1 MNMAAQN
8 LELLDQF
15 KDTPEEAQPGHKATF
30 RLTPHLVL
38 AAALLHMMASDGEI
52 DDAESSQL
60 QSVIGGDQHVMNVA
74 VQYVQAVPLA
84 QFLTDAYQVLD
95 KASTLCI
102 LTNVCDSLLADG
114 SAGADEVALFERM
127 KTAWGIDTATFAPF
141 ERAIALKNNDTVMG
155 EYKADQLDQT
165 AGSAHLALAASL
177 LYMMAADGTIATEE
191 IGQLQTVIGE
201 FKGLQEAA
209 LKQVRSVRLPEF
221 LKRVT
226 PSLSPDVKLY
236 ILTNVCDSM
245 MADGDVDALESK
257 IFQTMLTGYGHD
269 SASFKPFYQSIKVKN
284 IKTFSASVLKPK
296 LIFSNVASGQD
307 QDEKGVRFN
316 RDQSFQEDAA
326 QAGDKLGTASD
337 KGPVIS
343 NVLPGLE
350 GAYAGNRTMQD
361 NIDKVSQVFGDEDQ
375 VQQVQENALA
385 DQNILKPKSSGI
397 ADNVQTVDGKTRAPG
412 LPGPVLH
419 AVAAHVSDPNLLNTD
434 SAQAKKSL
442 QTKAQDSA
450 NVIGLPGHAMG
461 DNVAGLSG
469 HAMSD
474 NVASLPNQGIAD
486 RNQPL
491 PASTDGANQVK
502 LASTGVADNAIKL
515 AAAGVVDNA
524 IKLAP
529 EGSGDNAIKL
539 DAPAN
544 EDHLE
549 KLPSAQGVVNIQAV
563 PDTAQTTNRQAL
575 PNKPVG
581 ANQQAAPTPTAAA
594 NRQAVAQDQLSSNRA
609 DAPVQTIGTHRAKL
623 PDTSVTR
630 ASPSIAKSPAAPAG
644 PNLTAARAVVQKANR
659 LKQLS
664 EHVSQLRLRLD
675 QLAGLNN
682 EVLAAAQQAAGGA
695 CNHCGNPQCL
705 FTHHIKTKTG

>member
-1 MNMAAQN
+1 MNMAAKN

-15 KDTPEEAQPGHKATF
+15 KDTPEEAQNGQKATF

-84 QFLTDAYQVLD
+84 QFLTEAYQVLD

-209 LKQVRSVRLPEF
+209 LKQVRSVKLPEF

-236 ILTNVCDSM
+236 ILTNVCDLM

-257 IFQTMLTGYGHD
+257 IFQNMLTGYGHD

-296 LIFSNVASGQD
+296 LIFSNVASGKD

-316 RDQSFQEDAA
+316 RDKSFQEDAA
-326 QAGDKLGTASD
+326 QAGDKLGTDSD

-343 NVLPGLE
+343 NVLHGQE
-350 GAYAGNRTMQD
+350 GAHVGNRTMQD
-361 NIDKVSQVFGDEDQ
+361 NIDKVSQVFGDKDQ
-375 VQQVQENALA
+375 VQQVQKNALD

-397 ADNVQTVDGKTRAPG
+397 ADNVQTVDGKTRAPAV
-412 LPGPVLH
+412 PGPVLQ
-419 AVAAHVSDPNLLNTD
+419 AVAAHVSDPNLLNAD
-434 SAQAKKSL
+434 SAQANKSL
-442 QTKAQDSA
+442 LNKAQDSA
-450 NVIGLPGHAMG
+450 NVIGLP
-461 DNVAGLSG
+461 G

-486 RNQPL
+486 RNLPL

-502 LASTGVADNAIKL
+502 LAATGVADNAIKL
-515 AAAGVVDNA
+515 AAASVVDNA

-529 EGSGDNAIKL
+529 EGSGENAIKL
-539 DAPAN
+539 AAPAN

-549 KLPSAQGVVNIQAV
+549 TLPSAQGVVNIQAV
-563 PDTAQTTNRQAL
+563 PDSAQTTHRQAL
-575 PNKPVG
+575 PNKTVDT
-581 ANQQAAPTPTAAA
+581 NQQAAPSAAAAA

-664 EHVSQLRLRLD
+664 ENVSQLRLRLD

>member
-95 KASTLCI
+95 KASTLSI

-245 MADGDVDALESK
+245 MADGDVDAL
-257 IFQTMLTGYGHD
+257 
-269 SASFKPFYQSIKVKN
+269 
-284 IKTFSASVLKPK
+284 
-296 LIFSNVASGQD
+296 
-307 QDEKGVRFN
+307 
-316 RDQSFQEDAA
+316 
-326 QAGDKLGTASD
+326 
-337 KGPVIS
+337 
-343 NVLPGLE
+343 
-350 GAYAGNRTMQD
+350 
-361 NIDKVSQVFGDEDQ
+361 
-375 VQQVQENALA
+375 
-385 DQNILKPKSSGI
+385 
-397 ADNVQTVDGKTRAPG
+397 
-412 LPGPVLH
+412 
-419 AVAAHVSDPNLLNTD
+419 
-434 SAQAKKSL
+434 
-442 QTKAQDSA
+442 
-450 NVIGLPGHAMG
+450 
-461 DNVAGLSG
+461 
-469 HAMSD
+469 
-474 NVASLPNQGIAD
+474 
-486 RNQPL
+486 
-491 PASTDGANQVK
+491 
-502 LASTGVADNAIKL
+502 
-515 AAAGVVDNA
+515 
-524 IKLAP
+524 
-529 EGSGDNAIKL
+529 
-539 DAPAN
+539 
-544 EDHLE
+544 
-549 KLPSAQGVVNIQAV
+549 
-563 PDTAQTTNRQAL
+563 
-575 PNKPVG
+575 
-581 ANQQAAPTPTAAA
+581 
-594 NRQAVAQDQLSSNRA
+594 
-609 DAPVQTIGTHRAKL
+609 
-623 PDTSVTR
+623 
-630 ASPSIAKSPAAPAG
+630 
-644 PNLTAARAVVQKANR
+644 
-659 LKQLS
+659 
-664 EHVSQLRLRLD
+664 
-675 QLAGLNN
+675 
-682 EVLAAAQQAAGGA
+682 
-695 CNHCGNPQCL
+695 
-705 FTHHIKTKTG
+705 

>member
-1 MNMAAQN
+1 MNMAAKN

-95 KASTLCI
+95 KASTLCV

-155 EYKADQLDQT
+155 EYKADQLNQT

-209 LKQVRSVRLPEF
+209 LKQVRSVKLPEF

-236 ILTNVCDSM
+236 ILTNVCDLM

-257 IFQTMLTGYGHD
+257 IFQNMLTGYGHD

-296 LIFSNVASGQD
+296 LIYSNVASGQD
-307 QDEKGVRFN
+307 KDEKGMRFN
-316 RDQSFQEDAA
+316 RDNSFQKDAA
-326 QAGDKLGTASD
+326 KAGGKLDTAAP
-337 KGPVIS
+337 KGPVLS
-343 NVLPGLE
+343 HVLPGQE
-350 GAYAGNRTMQD
+350 GGHAGNRTMQD
-361 NIDKVSQVFGDEDQ
+361 NIDKVSQVFGDEDRIH
-375 VQQVQENALA
+375 QVQENALA
-385 DQNILKPKSSGI
+385 DQSTQGLKSSGI
-397 ADNVQTVDGKTRAPG
+397 DDNIQTVDGHAPH
-412 LPGPVLH
+412 PAVRGPVLLA
-419 AVAAHVSDPNLLNTD
+419 AVTHGAGPILLNTD
-434 SAQAKKSL
+434 AVQAPQPLPTQAQAN
-442 QTKAQDSA
+442 A
-450 NVIGLPGHAMG
+450 NVIGLPGQ
-461 DNVAGLSG
+461 V
-469 HAMSD
+469 MSD

-486 RNQPL
+486 RNLPL
-491 PASTDGANQVK
+491 TATSDGANQVK
-502 LASTGVADNAIKL
+502 LAAT
-515 AAAGVVDNA
+515 GVVDNA
-524 IKLAP
+524 IKLAA
-529 EGSGDNAIKL
+529 S
-539 DAPAN
+539 AN

-549 KLPSAQGVVNIQAV
+549 KLAASQGVVNVQAV
-563 PDTAQTTNRQAL
+563 PDTAETTNRQGL

-581 ANQQAAPTPTAAA
+581 ANQQAAPSTAAGL
-594 NRQAVAQDQLSSNRA
+594 NRQAVSQDLQSTNRA
-609 DAPVQTIGTHRAKL
+609 DASIQTIGTHRAKL
-623 PDTSVTR
+623 PDTTVTR
-630 ASPSIAKSPAAPAG
+630 ASPSITTSTASDPG
-644 PNLTAARAVVQKANR
+644 RNLNAARAVVQKANR

-675 QLAGLNN
+675 QLAGLNH
-682 EVLAAAQQAAGGA
+682 EVLAAAQQAAGGP

-705 FTHHIKTKTG
+705 FTHHIKTHTV

>member
-1 MNMAAQN
+1 MNMAAHK
-8 LELLDQF
+8 LGLLDQF
-15 KDTPEEAQPGHKATF
+15 KDTPDEAQTGQKATF

-38 AAALLHMMASDGEI
+38 AAALLHMMASDGKI

-114 SAGADEVALFERM
+114 SAGDDEVALFERM

-165 AGSAHLALAASL
+165 VGSAHLALAASL

-209 LKQVRSVRLPEF
+209 LKQVRSVKLPEF
-221 LKRVT
+221 LKRVA

-269 SASFKPFYQSIKVKN
+269 NASFKPFYQSIKVKN

-296 LIFSNVASGQD
+296 LIYSNVASSNES
-307 QDEKGVRFN
+307 DEKGVRFN

-326 QAGDKLGTASD
+326 QAGDKPGSASP

-343 NVLPGLE
+343 NVLPGQE
-350 GAYAGNRTMQD
+350 GAHAGNRTMQD
-361 NIDKVSQVFGDEDQ
+361 NIEKVSKGFGDEDRIH
-375 VQQVQENALA
+375 QVQENALA
-385 DQNILKPKSSGI
+385 AQTILGPKSTGI
-397 ADNVQTVDGKTRAPG
+397 DANIQSVDDHAP
-412 LPGPVLH
+412 PPAVSGPVLH
-419 AVAAHVSDPNLLNTD
+419 AASTNGSGPILLNTD
-434 SAQAKKSL
+434 AGSSNKAL
-442 QTKAQDSA
+442 TDKAQNSA
-450 NVIGLPGHAMG
+450 NVIGLPSQTLK
-461 DNVAGLSG
+461 DNVAT
-469 HAMSD
+469 
-474 NVASLPNQGIAD
+474 LPNQRLAD
-486 RNQPL
+486 RNLPL
-491 PASTDGANQVK
+491 ETSTEGANQVK
-502 LASTGVADNAIKL
+502 LAAAGAGDNAIKL
-515 AAAGVVDNA
+515 AV
-524 IKLAP
+524 
-529 EGSGDNAIKL
+529 
-539 DAPAN
+539 PAN

-549 KLPSAQGVVNIQAV
+549 KLPSSQGVVNIQAV
-563 PDTAQTTNRQAL
+563 PDSAQITHRQAL

-581 ANQQAAPTPTAAA
+581 VNQQAAPSPVAAL
-594 NRQAVAQDQLSSNRA
+594 NRQTVPQDLQSTNRA
-609 DAPVQTIGTHRAKL
+609 DAPIQTIGTHRAKL

-630 ASPSIAKSPAAPAG
+630 ANPSIAKRPTAPAG
-644 PNLTAARAVVQKANR
+644 ASLTAPRSVAQKTNR

-664 EHVSQLRLRLD
+664 EKVSQLRLRLD

-682 EVLAAAQQAAGGA
+682 EVLAAAQKAAGGA

-705 FTHHIKTKTG
+705 FTHHIKTNTG

>member
-1 MNMAAQN
+1 MSLAAHN
-8 LELLDQF
+8 LGLLDQF
-15 KDTPEEAQPGHKATF
+15 KDTPEEAPAGHQATF

-38 AAALLHMMASDGEI
+38 AAALLHMMASDGAI

-74 VQYVQAVPLA
+74 VQYVQATPLA

-95 KASTLCI
+95 KASTLCV

-155 EYKADQLDQT
+155 EYKADQLDQPT
-165 AGSAHLALAASL
+165 GSAHLALATSL
-177 LYMMAADGTIATEE
+177 LYMMAADGNIATEE

-209 LKQVRSVRLPEF
+209 LKQVRSVKLPEF

-245 MADGDVDALESK
+245 MSDGDVDALESK

-269 SASFKPFYQSIKVKN
+269 STSFKPFYQSIKVKN

-296 LIFSNVASGQD
+296 LIYSNVASG

-316 RDQSFQEDAA
+316 RDNSFQEDAA
-326 QAGDKLGTASD
+326 KAGGMAEAPTP

-343 NVLPGLE
+343 NVLPGQE
-350 GAYAGNRTMQD
+350 GAHAGNRTMQD
-361 NIDKVSQVFGDEDQ
+361 NIDKVSQVFGDEDRIH
-375 VQQVQENALA
+375 QVQENALA
-385 DQNILKPKSSGI
+385 DQNILKPTSSGI
-397 ADNVQTVDGKTRAPG
+397 GDNVQTVDGHAPSPALG
-412 LPGPVLH
+412 GPVLEA
-419 AVAAHVSDPNLLNTD
+419 AVARGSGPSLSNTD
-434 SAQAKKSL
+434 ATQAAQPFPTQGQAS
-442 QTKAQDSA
+442 T
-450 NVIGLPGHAMG
+450 NVIGLPNHSFG
-461 DNVAGLSG
+461 DNKAK
-469 HAMSD
+469 
-474 NVASLPNQGIAD
+474 LPNQALAD
-486 RNQPL
+486 RNL
-491 PASTDGANQVK
+491 SLETSIEGANQVK
-502 LASTGVADNAIKL
+502 LAPAGASDNAIKL
-515 AAAGVVDNA
+515 AASGVLDNA
-524 IKLAP
+524 IKLAATS
-529 EGSGDNAIKL
+529 GGDNAIQL
-539 DAPAN
+539 VAHAN

-549 KLPSAQGVVNIQAV
+549 KMPAAQGVVNVQAL
-563 PDTAQTTNRQAL
+563 PDTAQNTNRQAL

-581 ANQQAAPTPTAAA
+581 ANLQAVPSPAAALNRQAAP
-594 NRQAVAQDQLSSNRA
+594 QDLQSTNRA
-609 DAPVQTIGTHRAKL
+609 DAPIQTIGTHRAKL

-630 ASPSIAKSPAAPAG
+630 ASVSIAKSPATPPG
-644 PNLTAARAVVQKANR
+644 QNLNAARAVVQKANR

-664 EHVSQLRLRLD
+664 EHVIQLRLRLD
-675 QLAGLNN
+675 QLAGLNH
-682 EVLAAAQQAAGGA
+682 EVLAAAQQAAGGP
-695 CNHCGNPQCL
+695 CTHCGNPQCL
-705 FTHHIKTKTG
+705 FTHHIKTNKG

>member
-1 MNMAAQN
+1 MNMAAHN
-8 LELLDQF
+8 LGLLDQF
-15 KDTPEEAQPGHKATF
+15 KDTPEEAHTGQKATF

-38 AAALLHMMASDGEI
+38 AAALLHMMASDGKI

-95 KASTLCI
+95 KASTLCV

-127 KTAWGIDTATFAPF
+127 KTAWGIDTAAFAPF

-155 EYKADQLDQT
+155 EYKADQLDQPGGT
-165 AGSAHLALAASL
+165 AHLALGASL

-209 LKQVRSVRLPEF
+209 LKQVRSVKLPEF

-226 PSLSPDVKLY
+226 PSLSPNVKLY

-257 IFQTMLTGYGHD
+257 IFQTMLAGYGHD
-269 SASFKPFYQSIKVKN
+269 NASFKPFYQSIKVKN

-296 LIFSNVASGQD
+296 LIYSNVASGQD

-326 QAGDKLGTASD
+326 QAGGKPGSASP

-343 NVLPGLE
+343 NVLPGQG
-350 GAYAGNRTMQD
+350 GANAGNRTMQD
-361 NIDKVSQVFGDEDQ
+361 NIEKVSQGFGDEDRIHQ
-375 VQQVQENALA
+375 VQDNALA

-397 ADNVQTVDGKTRAPG
+397 DDNIQTVDGHAAHPTVR
-412 LPGPVLH
+412 GPVLQA
-419 AVAAHVSDPNLLNTD
+419 AVTNGSGPILLNAD
-434 SAQAKKSL
+434 AAQSTKPL
-442 QTKAQDSA
+442 LNKAQDSA
-450 NVIGLPGHAMG
+450 NVIGLPGHALS
-461 DNVAGLSG
+461 DNVASLPG

-474 NVASLPNQGIAD
+474 NVASLPNQGMAD
-486 RNQPL
+486 RNLPL
-491 PASTDGANQVK
+491 ETSTEGANQVK
-502 LASTGVADNAIKL
+502 LATAGGSDNAIKLASSDVIDNAIKLAPAVAGDNAIKL
-515 AAAGVVDNA
+515 AASAD
-524 IKLAP
+524 
-529 EGSGDNAIKL
+529 
-539 DAPAN
+539 

-549 KLPSAQGVVNIQAV
+549 KLPSAQGIVNIQAL
-563 PDTAQTTNRQAL
+563 PDNAQTTNRQAL

-581 ANQQAAPTPTAAA
+581 ANQQAAPSTAAA
-594 NRQAVAQDQLSSNRA
+594 LNRQAVPQDLQSTNRA
-609 DAPVQTIGTHRAKL
+609 DAPIQTIGTHRAKV
-623 PDTSVTR
+623 PDTSLTL
-630 ASPSIAKSPAAPAG
+630 ASHAIAKNPATVPG
-644 PNLTAARAVVQKANR
+644 QNLSAARAVVQKANR

-682 EVLAAAQQAAGGA
+682 EVLAAAQQAAGGP

-705 FTHHIKTKTG
+705 FTHHVKTNTG

>member
-1 MNMAAQN
+1 MNMAAKN

-15 KDTPEEAQPGHKATF
+15 KDTPEEAQNGHKATF

-114 SAGADEVALFERM
+114 SAGADEVALFDRM

-155 EYKADQLDQT
+155 EYRADQLDQT

-209 LKQVRSVRLPEF
+209 LKQVRSVKLPEF

-236 ILTNVCDSM
+236 ILTNVCDLM

-257 IFQTMLTGYGHD
+257 IFQNMLTGYGHD
-269 SASFKPFYQSIKVKN
+269 SASFKPFYQSIKIKN

-296 LIFSNVASGQD
+296 LIFSNVASGKD

-326 QAGDKLGTASD
+326 QAGDKLGTVSG

-350 GAYAGNRTMQD
+350 GAHVGNRTMQD

-375 VQQVQENALA
+375 VQQVQKNALD

-397 ADNVQTVDGKTRAPG
+397 ADNIQTVDGKTRTPG
-412 LPGPVLH
+412 VPGPVLQG
-419 AVAAHVSDPNLLNTD
+419 AATQGAGPILLNVD
-434 SAQAKKSL
+434 AAQATQPLLS
-442 QTKAQDSA
+442 KAQNDN
-450 NVIGLPGHAMG
+450 NVIGLPSQALNN
-461 DNVAGLSG
+461 NVAT
-469 HAMSD
+469 
-474 NVASLPNQGIAD
+474 LPNQGIAD
-486 RNQPL
+486 RNLPL
-491 PASTDGANQVK
+491 PTTTDGANQAK
-502 LASTGVADNAIKL
+502 LAATGVGDNAIKL
-515 AAAGVVDNA
+515 AAS
-524 IKLAP
+524 
-529 EGSGDNAIKL
+529 E
-539 DAPAN
+539 N
-544 EDHLE
+544 ETHLE
-549 KLPSAQGVVNIQAV
+549 KLPSTQGIVNIQAL
-563 PDTAQTTNRQAL
+563 PDNAQTTHRQAL

-581 ANQQAAPTPTAAA
+581 ANLQAVPSPAAAA
-594 NRQAVAQDQLSSNRA
+594 NRQAVPQDPLSANRA
-609 DAPVQTIGTHRAKL
+609 NAPIQTIGTHRAKL
-623 PDTSVTR
+623 PDSSVTR

-644 PNLTAARAVVQKANR
+644 PNLTAARAAEQKANR

-664 EHVSQLRLRLD
+664 EHVSQLRLRPY

-695 CNHCGNPQCL
+695 CNHCGNPKCL
-705 FTHHIKTKTG
+705 FTHHVKTNTG

>member
-1 MNMAAQN
+1 MNMAAKN

-15 KDTPEEAQPGHKATF
+15 KDTPEEAQQGHKATF

-95 KASTLCI
+95 KASTLCV

-209 LKQVRSVRLPEF
+209 LKQVRSVKLPEF

-236 ILTNVCDSM
+236 ILTNVCDLM

-257 IFQTMLTGYGHD
+257 IFQNMLTGYGHD

-296 LIFSNVASGQD
+296 LIFSNVASGKD

-316 RDQSFQEDAA
+316 RDKSFQEDAA
-326 QAGDKLGTASD
+326 QAGDKLGNVSD

-350 GAYAGNRTMQD
+350 GAYVGNRTMQD

-375 VQQVQENALA
+375 VQQVQDNALA
-385 DQNILKPKSSGI
+385 DQNILKPTSSGI
-397 ADNVQTVDGKTRAPG
+397 DDNIQTVDGHAPSPALG
-412 LPGPVLH
+412 GPVLQA
-419 AVAAHVSDPNLLNTD
+419 AVTHGAGPILLNTD
-434 SAQAKKSL
+434 AVQAPQPLPTQAQAN
-442 QTKAQDSA
+442 A
-450 NVIGLPGHAMG
+450 NIIGLPGQ
-461 DNVAGLSG
+461 V
-469 HAMSD
+469 MSD

-486 RNQPL
+486 RNLPL
-491 PASTDGANQVK
+491 TATSDGANQVK
-502 LASTGVADNAIKL
+502 LAATGVADNAIKL
-515 AAAGVVDNA
+515 AAASVVDND
-524 IKLAP
+524 IKLAA
-529 EGSGDNAIKL
+529 S
-539 DAPAN
+539 AN

-549 KLPSAQGVVNIQAV
+549 KLAASQGVVNVQAV
-563 PDTAQTTNRQAL
+563 PDTAETTNRQGL

-581 ANQQAAPTPTAAA
+581 ANQQAAPSTAAGL
-594 NRQAVAQDQLSSNRA
+594 NRQAVSQDLQSTNRA
-609 DAPVQTIGTHRAKL
+609 DASIQTIGTHRAKL
-623 PDTSVTR
+623 PDTTVTR
-630 ASPSIAKSPAAPAG
+630 ASPSIAKSAG
-644 PNLTAARAVVQKANR
+644 ATAGQSLTAARAVVQKANR

-682 EVLAAAQQAAGGA
+682 EVLAAAQQAAGGP

-705 FTHHIKTKTG
+705 FTHHIKTHTA

>member
-1 MNMAAQN
+1 MSLAAHN
-8 LELLDQF
+8 LGLLDQF
-15 KDTPEEAQPGHKATF
+15 KDTPEEAPAGHQATF

-38 AAALLHMMASDGEI
+38 AAALLHMMASDGAI

-74 VQYVQAVPLA
+74 VQYVQATPLA

-95 KASTLCI
+95 KASTLCV

-155 EYKADQLDQT
+155 EYKADQLDQPT
-165 AGSAHLALAASL
+165 GSAHLALATSL
-177 LYMMAADGTIATEE
+177 LYMMAADGNIATEE

-209 LKQVRSVRLPEF
+209 LKQVRSVKLPEF

-245 MADGDVDALESK
+245 MSDGDVDALESK

-269 SASFKPFYQSIKVKN
+269 STSFKPFYQSIKVKN

-296 LIFSNVASGQD
+296 LIYSNVASG

-316 RDQSFQEDAA
+316 RDNSFQEDAA
-326 QAGDKLGTASD
+326 KAGGMAEAPTP

-343 NVLPGLE
+343 NVLPGQE
-350 GAYAGNRTMQD
+350 GAHAGNRTMQD
-361 NIDKVSQVFGDEDQ
+361 NIDKVSQVFGDEDRIH
-375 VQQVQENALA
+375 QVQENALA
-385 DQNILKPKSSGI
+385 DQNILKPTSSGI
-397 ADNVQTVDGKTRAPG
+397 GDNVQTVDGHAPSPALG
-412 LPGPVLH
+412 GPVLEA
-419 AVAAHVSDPNLLNTD
+419 AVARGSGPSLSNTD
-434 SAQAKKSL
+434 ATQAAQPFPTQGQAS
-442 QTKAQDSA
+442 T
-450 NVIGLPGHAMG
+450 NVIGLPNHSFG
-461 DNVAGLSG
+461 DNKAK
-469 HAMSD
+469 
-474 NVASLPNQGIAD
+474 LPNQALAD
-486 RNQPL
+486 RNL
-491 PASTDGANQVK
+491 SLETSIEGANQVK
-502 LASTGVADNAIKL
+502 LAPAGASDNAIKL
-515 AAAGVVDNA
+515 AASGVLDNA
-524 IKLAP
+524 IKLAATS
-529 EGSGDNAIKL
+529 GGDNAIQL
-539 DAPAN
+539 VAHAN

-549 KLPSAQGVVNIQAV
+549 KMPAAQGVVNVQAL
-563 PDTAQTTNRQAL
+563 PDTAQNTNRQAL

-581 ANQQAAPTPTAAA
+581 ANLQAAP
-594 NRQAVAQDQLSSNRA
+594 QDLQSTNRA
-609 DAPVQTIGTHRAKL
+609 DAPIQTIGTHRAKL

-630 ASPSIAKSPAAPAG
+630 ASVSIAKSPATPPG
-644 PNLTAARAVVQKANR
+644 QNLNAARAVVQKANR

-664 EHVSQLRLRLD
+664 EHVIQLRLRLD
-675 QLAGLNN
+675 QLAGLNH
-682 EVLAAAQQAAGGA
+682 EVLAAAQQAAGGP
-695 CNHCGNPQCL
+695 CTHCGNPQCL
-705 FTHHIKTKTG
+705 FTHHIKTNKG

>member
-1 MNMAAQN
+1 MNMAAKN

-15 KDTPEEAQPGHKATF
+15 KDTPEEAQNGQKATF

-209 LKQVRSVRLPEF
+209 LKQVRSVKLPEF
-221 LKRVT
+221 LKRVA

-296 LIFSNVASGQD
+296 LIYSNVASNNESD
-307 QDEKGVRFN
+307 KKGVRFN

-326 QAGDKLGTASD
+326 QAGDKPGSASP

-343 NVLPGLE
+343 NVLPGQE
-350 GAYAGNRTMQD
+350 GAHAGNRTMQD
-361 NIDKVSQVFGDEDQ
+361 NIEKVSKGFGDEDRIH
-375 VQQVQENALA
+375 QVQENALA
-385 DQNILKPKSSGI
+385 AQTILGPKSTGI
-397 ADNVQTVDGKTRAPG
+397 AANIQSVDDHAP
-412 LPGPVLH
+412 PPAVSGPVLH
-419 AVAAHVSDPNLLNTD
+419 AASTNGSGPILLNTD
-434 SAQAKKSL
+434 AGSSNKAL
-442 QTKAQDSA
+442 TDKAQNSA
-450 NVIGLPGHAMG
+450 NVIGLPSQTLK
-461 DNVAGLSG
+461 DNVAT
-469 HAMSD
+469 
-474 NVASLPNQGIAD
+474 LPNQRLAD
-486 RNQPL
+486 RNLPL
-491 PASTDGANQVK
+491 ETSTEGANQV
-502 LASTGVADNAIKL
+502 KL

-524 IKLAP
+524 IKLP
-529 EGSGDNAIKL
+529 PTGGDDNAIKL
-539 DAPAN
+539 AASAN

-549 KLPSAQGVVNIQAV
+549 KLPSSQGVVNIQAV
-563 PDTAQTTNRQAL
+563 PDSAQITHRQAL

-581 ANQQAAPTPTAAA
+581 VNQQAAPSPVAAL
-594 NRQAVAQDQLSSNRA
+594 NRQTVPQDLQSTNRA
-609 DAPVQTIGTHRAKL
+609 DAPIQTIGTHRAKL

-630 ASPSIAKSPAAPAG
+630 ANPSIAKRPTAPAG
-644 PNLTAARAVVQKANR
+644 ASLTAPRSVAQKTNR

-664 EHVSQLRLRLD
+664 ENVSQLRLRLD

-682 EVLAAAQQAAGGA
+682 EVLAAAQKAAGGA

-705 FTHHIKTKTG
+705 FTHHIKTNTG

>member
-1 MNMAAQN
+1 MSLAAQN
-8 LELLDQF
+8 LGLLDQF
-15 KDTPEEAQPGHKATF
+15 KDTPEDAQPGHQATF

-95 KASTLCI
+95 KASTLCV

-209 LKQVRSVRLPEF
+209 LKQVRSVKLPEF

-296 LIFSNVASGQD
+296 LIFSNVASGKD

-316 RDQSFQEDAA
+316 RDKSFQEDAA
-326 QAGDKLGTASD
+326 QAGDKLGNVSD

-350 GAYAGNRTMQD
+350 GAYVGNRTMQD
-361 NIDKVSQVFGDEDQ
+361 NIDKVSQVFGDEDRIH
-375 VQQVQENALA
+375 QVQENALA
-385 DQNILKPKSSGI
+385 DQSILGLKSSGI
-397 ADNVQTVDGKTRAPG
+397 DDNIQSVDGHAPSPALG
-412 LPGPVLH
+412 GPVLQA
-419 AVAAHVSDPNLLNTD
+419 AVARGSGPSLSNTNATQAAQPLPTP
-434 SAQAKKSL
+434 AQAG
-442 QTKAQDSA
+442 T
-450 NVIGLPGHAMG
+450 NVIGLPNHSLG
-461 DNVAGLSG
+461 DNKAK
-469 HAMSD
+469 
-474 NVASLPNQGIAD
+474 LPNQAVAD
-486 RNQPL
+486 RNLPL
-491 PASTDGANQVK
+491 ETSIEGANQVK
-502 LASTGVADNAIKL
+502 LAPAGASDNAIKL
-515 AAAGVVDNA
+515 AASGVLDNA
-524 IKLAP
+524 IKLAATS
-529 EGSGDNAIKL
+529 GGDNAIQL
-539 DAPAN
+539 VAPAN

-549 KLPSAQGVVNIQAV
+549 KMPAAQGVVNVQAL
-563 PDTAQTTNRQAL
+563 PDTAQNTNRQAL

-581 ANQQAAPTPTAAA
+581 ANLQAVPSPAAALNRQAAP
-594 NRQAVAQDQLSSNRA
+594 QDLQSTNRA
-609 DAPVQTIGTHRAKL
+609 DSPIQTIGTHRAKL

-630 ASPSIAKSPAAPAG
+630 ASVSIAKSPTAPAG

-664 EHVSQLRLRLD
+664 EHVVQLRLRLD
-675 QLAGLNN
+675 QLAGLNH
-682 EVLAAAQQAAGGA
+682 EVLAAAQQAAGGP
-695 CNHCGNPQCL
+695 CTHCGNPQCL
-705 FTHHIKTKTG
+705 FTHHIKTNKG

>member
-1 MNMAAQN
+1 MGAPMNMAAKN

-15 KDTPEEAQPGHKATF
+15 KDTPEEAQNGQKATF

-155 EYKADQLDQT
+155 EYKADQLDQPGGT
-165 AGSAHLALAASL
+165 AHLALGASL

-209 LKQVRSVRLPEF
+209 LKQVRSVKLPEF

-257 IFQTMLTGYGHD
+257 IFQTMLAGYGHD
-269 SASFKPFYQSIKVKN
+269 NASFKPYYQSIKVKN

-296 LIFSNVASGQD
+296 LIYSNVASGQD

-326 QAGDKLGTASD
+326 QAGGKPGTTSP

-343 NVLPGLE
+343 NVLPGQE
-350 GAYAGNRTMQD
+350 GTHAGNRTMQD
-361 NIDKVSQVFGDEDQ
+361 NIEKVSQGFGDEDRIHQ
-375 VQQVQENALA
+375 VQDNALA
-385 DQNILKPKSSGI
+385 DQNIQGLKSSDI
-397 ADNVQTVDGKTRAPG
+397 DDNIQTVDGHAP
-412 LPGPVLH
+412 PPAVRGPVLP
-419 AVAAHVSDPNLLNTD
+419 AAAANGSGPILLNTD
-434 SAQAKKSL
+434 AAQATQPL
-442 QTKAQDSA
+442 LNKAQDSG
-450 NVIGLPGHAMG
+450 NVIGLPGHALG
-461 DNVAGLSG
+461 
-469 HAMSD
+469 D

-486 RNQPL
+486 RNLPL
-491 PASTDGANQVK
+491 ETSTEGANQVK
-502 LASTGVADNAIKL
+502 LASTGVGDNAIKL

-524 IKLAP
+524 IKLAA
-529 EGSGDNAIKL
+529 S
-539 DAPAN
+539 AN
-544 EDHLE
+544 KDHLE
-549 KLPSAQGVVNIQAV
+549 TLPSAQGVVNVQAV
-563 PDTAQTTNRQAL
+563 TDTAQTTHRQAL

-581 ANQQAAPTPTAAA
+581 ANQQAAPSPSAAL
-594 NRQAVAQDQLSSNRA
+594 NRQALPQDLQSTNRA
-609 DAPVQTIGTHRAKL
+609 DAPIQTIGTHRAKL

-630 ASPSIAKSPAAPAG
+630 TSTLIAKSPAAPAG

-664 EHVSQLRLRLD
+664 ENVIQLRLRLD

-705 FTHHIKTKTG
+705 FTHHIKTNTG

>member
-1 MNMAAQN
+1 MNMAAKN

-15 KDTPEEAQPGHKATF
+15 KDTPEEAQQGHKATF

-95 KASTLCI
+95 KASTLCV

-209 LKQVRSVRLPEF
+209 LKQVRSVKLPEF

-236 ILTNVCDSM
+236 ILTNVCDLM

-257 IFQTMLTGYGHD
+257 IFQNMLTGYGHD

-296 LIFSNVASGQD
+296 LIFSNVASGKD

-316 RDQSFQEDAA
+316 RDKSFQEDAA
-326 QAGDKLGTASD
+326 QAGDKLGNVSD

-350 GAYAGNRTMQD
+350 GAYVGNRTMQD

-375 VQQVQENALA
+375 VQQVQDNALA
-385 DQNILKPKSSGI
+385 DQNILKPTSSGI
-397 ADNVQTVDGKTRAPG
+397 DDNIQTVDGHAPSPALG
-412 LPGPVLH
+412 GPVLQA
-419 AVAAHVSDPNLLNTD
+419 AVTHGAGPILLNTD
-434 SAQAKKSL
+434 AVQAPQPLPTQAQAN
-442 QTKAQDSA
+442 A
-450 NVIGLPGHAMG
+450 NIIGLPGQ
-461 DNVAGLSG
+461 V
-469 HAMSD
+469 MSD

-486 RNQPL
+486 RNLPL
-491 PASTDGANQVK
+491 TATSDGANQVK
-502 LASTGVADNAIKL
+502 LAATGVADNAIKL
-515 AAAGVVDNA
+515 AAASVVDND
-524 IKLAP
+524 IKLAA
-529 EGSGDNAIKL
+529 S
-539 DAPAN
+539 AN

-549 KLPSAQGVVNIQAV
+549 KLAASQGVVNVQAV
-563 PDTAQTTNRQAL
+563 PDTAKTTNRQGL

-581 ANQQAAPTPTAAA
+581 ANQQAAPSTAAGL
-594 NRQAVAQDQLSSNRA
+594 NRQAVSQDLQSTNRA
-609 DAPVQTIGTHRAKL
+609 DASIQTIGTHRAKL
-623 PDTSVTR
+623 PDTTVTR
-630 ASPSIAKSPAAPAG
+630 ASPSITTSTASDPGRKL
-644 PNLTAARAVVQKANR
+644 NAARAVVQKANR

-675 QLAGLNN
+675 QLAGLNH
-682 EVLAAAQQAAGGA
+682 EVLAAAQQAAGGP

-705 FTHHIKTKTG
+705 FTHHIKTHTA

>member
-1 MNMAAQN
+1 MNMAAKN

-95 KASTLCI
+95 KASTLCV

-209 LKQVRSVRLPEF
+209 LKQVRSVKLPEF

-236 ILTNVCDSM
+236 ILTNVCDLM

-257 IFQTMLTGYGHD
+257 IFQNMLTGYGHD

-296 LIFSNVASGQD
+296 LIFSNVASGKD

-316 RDQSFQEDAA
+316 RDKSFQEDAA
-326 QAGDKLGTASD
+326 QAGDKLGNVSD

-350 GAYAGNRTMQD
+350 GAYVGNRTMQD

-375 VQQVQENALA
+375 VQQVQDNALA
-385 DQNILKPKSSGI
+385 DQNILKPTSSGI
-397 ADNVQTVDGKTRAPG
+397 DDNIQTVDGHAPSPALG
-412 LPGPVLH
+412 GPV
-419 AVAAHVSDPNLLNTD
+419 
-434 SAQAKKSL
+434 
-442 QTKAQDSA
+442 
-450 NVIGLPGHAMG
+450 
-461 DNVAGLSG
+461 
-469 HAMSD
+469 
-474 NVASLPNQGIAD
+474 
-486 RNQPL
+486 
-491 PASTDGANQVK
+491 
-502 LASTGVADNAIKL
+502 
-515 AAAGVVDNA
+515 
-524 IKLAP
+524 
-529 EGSGDNAIKL
+529 
-539 DAPAN
+539 
-544 EDHLE
+544 
-549 KLPSAQGVVNIQAV
+549 
-563 PDTAQTTNRQAL
+563 
-575 PNKPVG
+575 
-581 ANQQAAPTPTAAA
+581 
-594 NRQAVAQDQLSSNRA
+594 
-609 DAPVQTIGTHRAKL
+609 
-623 PDTSVTR
+623 
-630 ASPSIAKSPAAPAG
+630 
-644 PNLTAARAVVQKANR
+644 
-659 LKQLS
+659 
-664 EHVSQLRLRLD
+664 
-675 QLAGLNN
+675 
-682 EVLAAAQQAAGGA
+682 
-695 CNHCGNPQCL
+695 
-705 FTHHIKTKTG
+705 

>member
-1 MNMAAQN
+1 MNMANN
-8 LELLDQF
+8 LGLLDQF
-15 KDTPEEAQPGHKATF
+15 KDTPEEAQNGQKATF

-52 DDAESSQL
+52 DNAESSQL

-95 KASTLCI
+95 KASTLCV

-155 EYKADQLDQT
+155 DYKADQLDQT
-165 AGSAHLALAASL
+165 VGSAHLALAASL

-209 LKQVRSVRLPEF
+209 LKQVRSVKLPEF

-296 LIFSNVASGQD
+296 LIYSNVASSNES
-307 QDEKGVRFN
+307 DEKGVRFN

-326 QAGDKLGTASD
+326 QAGDKPGSASP

-343 NVLPGLE
+343 NVLPGQE
-350 GAYAGNRTMQD
+350 GAHAGNRTMQD
-361 NIDKVSQVFGDEDQ
+361 NIEKVSKGFGDEDRIH
-375 VQQVQENALA
+375 QVQENALA
-385 DQNILKPKSSGI
+385 AQTILGPKSTGI
-397 ADNVQTVDGKTRAPG
+397 AANIQSVDDHAP
-412 LPGPVLH
+412 PPAVSGPVLH
-419 AVAAHVSDPNLLNTD
+419 AASANGSSPILLNTD
-434 SAQAKKSL
+434 AGPSNKAL
-442 QTKAQDSA
+442 TDKAQNSA
-450 NVIGLPGHAMG
+450 NVIGLPSQTLN
-461 DNVAGLSG
+461 DNA
-469 HAMSD
+469 AT
-474 NVASLPNQGIAD
+474 LPNQGLAD
-486 RNQPL
+486 RNLPL
-491 PASTDGANQVK
+491 ETSTESANQVK
-502 LASTGVADNAIKL
+502 LASAGVGDNAIKL
-515 AAAGVVDNA
+515 AATGA
-524 IKLAP
+524 
-529 EGSGDNAIKL
+529 GDNANKL
-539 DAPAN
+539 AVPAN

-549 KLPSAQGVVNIQAV
+549 KLPSAQGVVNIQAA
-563 PDTAQTTNRQAL
+563 PDSAQITHRQAL

-581 ANQQAAPTPTAAA
+581 VNQQATPSPVAAL
-594 NRQAVAQDQLSSNRA
+594 NRQTVPQDLQSTNRA
-609 DAPVQTIGTHRAKL
+609 DAPIQTIGTHRAKL
-623 PDTSVTR
+623 PDTSVAR
-630 ASPSIAKSPAAPAG
+630 ANPSIAKRPTAPAG
-644 PNLTAARAVVQKANR
+644 ASLTAARSVAQKTNR

-664 EHVSQLRLRLD
+664 ENVSQLRLRLD

-682 EVLAAAQQAAGGA
+682 EVLAAAQKAAGGA

-705 FTHHIKTKTG
+705 FTHHIKTNTG

>member
-1 MNMAAQN
+1 MNMAAKN

-15 KDTPEEAQPGHKATF
+15 KDTPEEAQNGQKATF

-114 SAGADEVALFERM
+114 SAGADEVALFDRM

-155 EYKADQLDQT
+155 EYRADQLDQT

-209 LKQVRSVRLPEF
+209 LKQVRSVKLPEF

-296 LIFSNVASGQD
+296 LIYSNVASGQD

-326 QAGDKLGTASD
+326 QTGGKPGSASP

-343 NVLPGLE
+343 NVLPGQE
-350 GAYAGNRTMQD
+350 GAHAGNRTMQD
-361 NIDKVSQVFGDEDQ
+361 NIEKVSKGFGDEDRIH
-375 VQQVQENALA
+375 QVQENALA
-385 DQNILKPKSSGI
+385 AQTILGPKSTGI
-397 ADNVQTVDGKTRAPG
+397 AANIQSVDDHAPPPAV
-412 LPGPVLH
+412 PGPVLH
-419 AVAAHVSDPNLLNTD
+419 AASANGSSPILLNTD
-434 SAQAKKSL
+434 AGPSNKAL
-442 QTKAQDSA
+442 TDKAQNSA
-450 NVIGLPGHAMG
+450 NVIGLPSQTLN
-461 DNVAGLSG
+461 DNVAT
-469 HAMSD
+469 
-474 NVASLPNQGIAD
+474 LPNQGLAD
-486 RNQPL
+486 RNLPL
-491 PASTDGANQVK
+491 ETSTEGANQVK
-502 LASTGVADNAIKL
+502 LASAGVGDNAIKL
-515 AAAGVVDNA
+515 AATGAGDNA
-524 IKLAP
+524 IKLAV
-529 EGSGDNAIKL
+529 
-539 DAPAN
+539 PAN

-563 PDTAQTTNRQAL
+563 PDSAQITHRQAL

-581 ANQQAAPTPTAAA
+581 VNQQAAPSPVAAL
-594 NRQAVAQDQLSSNRA
+594 NRQTVPQDLQSTNRA
-609 DAPVQTIGTHRAKL
+609 DAPIQTIGTHRAKL

-630 ASPSIAKSPAAPAG
+630 ANPSIAKRPTAPAG
-644 PNLTAARAVVQKANR
+644 ASLTAPRSVAQKTNR

-664 EHVSQLRLRLD
+664 ENVSQLRLRLD

-682 EVLAAAQQAAGGA
+682 EVLAAAQQAAGGP

-705 FTHHIKTKTG
+705 FTHHIKTNTG

>member
-1 MNMAAQN
+1 MNMAAKN

-15 KDTPEEAQPGHKATF
+15 KDTPEEAQNGHKATF

-114 SAGADEVALFERM
+114 SAGADEVALFDRM

-155 EYKADQLDQT
+155 EYRADQLDQT

-209 LKQVRSVRLPEF
+209 LKQVRSVKLPEF

-236 ILTNVCDSM
+236 ILTNVCDLM

-257 IFQTMLTGYGHD
+257 IFQNMLTGYGHD
-269 SASFKPFYQSIKVKN
+269 SASFKPFYQSIKIKN

-296 LIFSNVASGQD
+296 LIFSNVASGKD

-326 QAGDKLGTASD
+326 QAGDKIGTVSG

-350 GAYAGNRTMQD
+350 GAHVGNRTMQD

-375 VQQVQENALA
+375 VQQVQKNALD

-397 ADNVQTVDGKTRAPG
+397 ADNIQTVDGKTRTPG
-412 LPGPVLH
+412 VPGPVLQG
-419 AVAAHVSDPNLLNTD
+419 AATQGAGPILLNVD
-434 SAQAKKSL
+434 AAQATQPLLS
-442 QTKAQDSA
+442 KAQNDN
-450 NVIGLPGHAMG
+450 NVIGLPSQALNN
-461 DNVAGLSG
+461 NVAT
-469 HAMSD
+469 
-474 NVASLPNQGIAD
+474 LPNQGIAD
-486 RNQPL
+486 RNLPL
-491 PASTDGANQVK
+491 PTTTDGANQAK
-502 LASTGVADNAIKL
+502 LAATGVGDNAIKL
-515 AAAGVVDNA
+515 AAS
-524 IKLAP
+524 
-529 EGSGDNAIKL
+529 E
-539 DAPAN
+539 N
-544 EDHLE
+544 ETHLE
-549 KLPSAQGVVNIQAV
+549 KLPSTQGIVNIQAL
-563 PDTAQTTNRQAL
+563 PDNAQTTHRQAL

-581 ANQQAAPTPTAAA
+581 ANLQAVPSPAAAA
-594 NRQAVAQDQLSSNRA
+594 NRQAVPQDPLSANRA
-609 DAPVQTIGTHRAKL
+609 NAPIQTIGTHRAKL
-623 PDTSVTR
+623 PDSSVTR

-644 PNLTAARAVVQKANR
+644 PNLTAARAAEQKANR

-664 EHVSQLRLRLD
+664 EHVSQLRLRLN

-695 CNHCGNPQCL
+695 CNHCGNPKCL
-705 FTHHIKTKTG
+705 FTHHVKTNTG

>member
-8 LELLDQF
+8 LGLLDQF
-15 KDTPEEAQPGHKATF
+15 KDTPEEAQNGQKATF

-209 LKQVRSVRLPEF
+209 LKQVRSVKLPEF

-245 MADGDVDALESK
+245 MSDGDVDALESK
-257 IFQTMLTGYGHD
+257 IFQNMLTGYGHD
-269 SASFKPFYQSIKVKN
+269 SASFKPFYQSIKIKN

-296 LIFSNVASGQD
+296 LIYSNVASG

-326 QAGDKLGTASD
+326 QAGDKLGTVSD

-343 NVLPGLE
+343 NVLPGQE

-385 DQNILKPKSSGI
+385 DQNILKPKSSGV

-412 LPGPVLH
+412 VPGPVLQ

-434 SAQAKKSL
+434 SAQANKSL
-442 QTKAQDSA
+442 LTKAQDSA
-450 NVIGLPGHAMG
+450 NVIGLPGHALG

-474 NVASLPNQGIAD
+474 NVASLPNQGVAD
-486 RNQPL
+486 RNLPL
-491 PASTDGANQVK
+491 PASTEGANQVK
-502 LASTGVADNAIKL
+502 LAATGVADNAIKL
-515 AAAGVVDNA
+515 AAAGGVDNA
-524 IKLAP
+524 IKLP
-529 EGSGDNAIKL
+529 PTGGDDNAIKL
-539 DAPAN
+539 AASAN
-544 EDHLE
+544 KDHLE
-549 KLPSAQGVVNIQAV
+549 TLPSAQGVVNIQAV

-575 PNKPVG
+575 PNKPVS
-581 ANQQAAPTPTAAA
+581 ANLQAVPSPAAAA
-594 NRQAVAQDQLSSNRA
+594 NRQAVAQDPLSSNRA
-609 DAPVQTIGTHRAKL
+609 DAPVQTMGTHRAKL
-623 PDTSVTR
+623 PESSVTR
-630 ASPSIAKSPAAPAG
+630 ASVSIAKSPATPPG
-644 PNLTAARAVVQKANR
+644 QNLNAARAVVQKANR

-664 EHVSQLRLRLD
+664 EHVIQLRLRLD
-675 QLAGLNN
+675 QLAGLNH
-682 EVLAAAQQAAGGA
+682 EVLAAAQQAAGGP
-695 CNHCGNPQCL
+695 CTHCGNPQCL
-705 FTHHIKTKTG
+705 FTHHIKTIKG

>member
-1 MNMAAQN
+1 MNMAAKN

-95 KASTLCI
+95 KASTLCV

-209 LKQVRSVRLPEF
+209 LKQVRSVKLPEF

-236 ILTNVCDSM
+236 ILTNVCDLM

-257 IFQTMLTGYGHD
+257 IFQNMLTGYGHD

-284 IKTFSASVLKPK
+284 IKTFSASVPKPK

-326 QAGDKLGTASD
+326 QAGGKPGSASP

-343 NVLPGLE
+343 NVLPGQE
-350 GAYAGNRTMQD
+350 GANAGNRTMQD
-361 NIDKVSQVFGDEDQ
+361 NIDKVSQVFGDEDRI
-375 VQQVQENALA
+375 QQVQKNALA
-385 DQNILKPKSSGI
+385 DQNILEPKSSGI
-397 ADNVQTVDGKTRAPG
+397 DDNIQTVDGHAQPMAGR
-412 LPGPVLH
+412 GPVLQA
-419 AVAAHVSDPNLLNTD
+419 AVANGSGPVFLNTD
-434 SAQAKKSL
+434 AAQATQPL
-442 QTKAQDSA
+442 LNKAQDSG
-450 NVIGLPGHAMG
+450 NVIGLPGHALS
-461 DNVAGLSG
+461 DNVASLSG

-486 RNQPL
+486 RNLPL
-491 PASTDGANQVK
+491 ETSTEGANQVK
-502 LASTGVADNAIKL
+502 LATVGGSDNAIKLASSDVIDNAIKL
-515 AAAGVVDNA
+515 AASAD
-524 IKLAP
+524 
-529 EGSGDNAIKL
+529 
-539 DAPAN
+539 

-549 KLPSAQGVVNIQAV
+549 KLPSAQGAVNVQAV
-563 PDTAQTTNRQAL
+563 TGTAQTTNRQAL

-581 ANQQAAPTPTAAA
+581 ANLQAVPSPAAAA
-594 NRQAVAQDQLSSNRA
+594 NQQAVPQDLLSSNRA
-609 DAPVQTIGTHRAKL
+609 NAPIQTIGTHRAQL
-623 PDTSVTR
+623 PDSSLTR
-630 ASPSIAKSPAAPAG
+630 ASTSIAKSATATAG
-644 PNLTAARAVVQKANR
+644 QSLTAARAVAQKANR

-675 QLAGLNN
+675 QLAGLNH
-682 EVLAAAQQAAGGA
+682 EVLAAAQQAAGGP
-695 CNHCGNPQCL
+695 CTHCGNPQCL
-705 FTHHIKTKTG
+705 FTHHVKTNTG

>member
-1 MNMAAQN
+1 MSLAAHN
-8 LELLDQF
+8 LGLLDQF
-15 KDTPEEAQPGHKATF
+15 KDTPEEAPAGHQATF

-38 AAALLHMMASDGEI
+38 AAALLHMMASDGAI

-74 VQYVQAVPLA
+74 VQYVQATPLA

-95 KASTLCI
+95 KASTLCV

-155 EYKADQLDQT
+155 EYKADQLDQPT
-165 AGSAHLALAASL
+165 GSAHLALATSL
-177 LYMMAADGTIATEE
+177 LYMMAADGNIATEE

-209 LKQVRSVRLPEF
+209 LKQVRSVKLPEF

-245 MADGDVDALESK
+245 MSDGDVDALESK

-269 SASFKPFYQSIKVKN
+269 STSFKPFYQSIKVKN

-296 LIFSNVASGQD
+296 LIYSNVASG

-316 RDQSFQEDAA
+316 RDNSFQEDAA
-326 QAGDKLGTASD
+326 KAGGMAEAPTP

-343 NVLPGLE
+343 NVLPGQE
-350 GAYAGNRTMQD
+350 GAHAGNRTMQD
-361 NIDKVSQVFGDEDQ
+361 NIDKVSQVFGDEDRIH
-375 VQQVQENALA
+375 QVQENALA
-385 DQNILKPKSSGI
+385 DQNILKPTSSGI
-397 ADNVQTVDGKTRAPG
+397 GDNVQTVDGHAPSPALG
-412 LPGPVLH
+412 GPVLEA
-419 AVAAHVSDPNLLNTD
+419 AVARGSGPSLSNTD
-434 SAQAKKSL
+434 ATQAAQPFPTQGQAS
-442 QTKAQDSA
+442 T
-450 NVIGLPGHAMG
+450 NVIGLPNHSFG
-461 DNVAGLSG
+461 DNKAK
-469 HAMSD
+469 
-474 NVASLPNQGIAD
+474 LPNQALAD
-486 RNQPL
+486 RNL
-491 PASTDGANQVK
+491 SLETSIEGANQVK
-502 LASTGVADNAIKL
+502 LAPAGASDNAIKL
-515 AAAGVVDNA
+515 AASGVLDNA
-524 IKLAP
+524 IKLAATS
-529 EGSGDNAIKL
+529 GGDNAIQL
-539 DAPAN
+539 VAHAN

-549 KLPSAQGVVNIQAV
+549 KMPAAQGVVNVQAL
-563 PDTAQTTNRQAL
+563 PDTAQNTNRQAL

-581 ANQQAAPTPTAAA
+581 ANLQAVPSPAAALNRQAAP
-594 NRQAVAQDQLSSNRA
+594 QDLQSTNRA
-609 DAPVQTIGTHRAKL
+609 DAPIQTIGTHRAKL

-630 ASPSIAKSPAAPAG
+630 ASVSIAKSPATPPG
-644 PNLTAARAVVQKANR
+644 QNLNAARAVVHKANR

-664 EHVSQLRLRLD
+664 EHVIQLRLRLD
-675 QLAGLNN
+675 QLAGLNH
-682 EVLAAAQQAAGGA
+682 EVLAAAQQVAGGP
-695 CNHCGNPQCL
+695 CTHCGNPQCL
-705 FTHHIKTKTG
+705 FTHHIKTNKG

>member
-1 MNMAAQN
+1 MSLAAHN
-8 LELLDQF
+8 LGLLDQF
-15 KDTPEEAQPGHKATF
+15 KDTPEEAPAGHQATF

-155 EYKADQLDQT
+155 EYKADQLDQP

-245 MADGDVDALESK
+245 MADGDVDALENK

-350 GAYAGNRTMQD
+350 GAYVGNRTMQD

-375 VQQVQENALA
+375 VQQVQDNALA
-385 DQNILKPKSSGI
+385 DQNILKPTSSGI
-397 ADNVQTVDGKTRAPG
+397 DDNIQTVDGHAPH
-412 LPGPVLH
+412 PAVRGPVLQA
-419 AVAAHVSDPNLLNTD
+419 AVTHGAGPSLLNTD
-434 SAQAKKSL
+434 ALQAPQPLPTLAQA
-442 QTKAQDSA
+442 SA
-450 NVIGLPGHAMG
+450 NVIGLPGQ
-461 DNVAGLSG
+461 V
-469 HAMSD
+469 MSN

-486 RNQPL
+486 RNLPL
-491 PASTDGANQVK
+491 TATSDGANQVK
-502 LASTGVADNAIKL
+502 LAATGVADNAIKL
-515 AAAGVVDNA
+515 AAASVVDND
-524 IKLAP
+524 IKLAA
-529 EGSGDNAIKL
+529 S
-539 DAPAN
+539 AN

-549 KLPSAQGVVNIQAV
+549 KLAASQGVVNVQAV
-563 PDTAQTTNRQAL
+563 PDTAETTNRQGL
-575 PNKPVG
+575 LNKPVG
-581 ANQQAAPTPTAAA
+581 SNQQAAPSTAAGL
-594 NRQAVAQDQLSSNRA
+594 NRQAVSQDLQSTNRA
-609 DAPVQTIGTHRAKL
+609 DASIQTIGTHRAKL

-630 ASPSIAKSPAAPAG
+630 ASPSIAKSAG
-644 PNLTAARAVVQKANR
+644 ATAGQSLNAARAVVQKANR

-675 QLAGLNN
+675 QLAGLNH
-682 EVLAAAQQAAGGA
+682 EVLAAAQQAAGGP

-705 FTHHIKTKTG
+705 FTHHIKTHTV

>member
-1 MNMAAQN
+1 MNMAAKN

-15 KDTPEEAQPGHKATF
+15 KDTPEEAQQGHKATF

-95 KASTLCI
+95 KASTLCV

-209 LKQVRSVRLPEF
+209 LKQVRSVKLPEF

-236 ILTNVCDSM
+236 ILTNVCDLM

-257 IFQTMLTGYGHD
+257 IFQNMLTGYGHD

-296 LIFSNVASGQD
+296 LIFSNVASGKD

-316 RDQSFQEDAA
+316 RDKSFQEDAA
-326 QAGDKLGTASD
+326 QAGDKLGNVSD

-350 GAYAGNRTMQD
+350 GAYVGNRTMQD

-375 VQQVQENALA
+375 VQQVQDNALA
-385 DQNILKPKSSGI
+385 DQNILKPTSSGI
-397 ADNVQTVDGKTRAPG
+397 DDNIQTVDGHAPSPALG
-412 LPGPVLH
+412 GPVLQA
-419 AVAAHVSDPNLLNTD
+419 AVTHGAGPSLLNTD
-434 SAQAKKSL
+434 ALQAPQPLPTLAQA
-442 QTKAQDSA
+442 SA
-450 NVIGLPGHAMG
+450 NVIGLPGQ
-461 DNVAGLSG
+461 V
-469 HAMSD
+469 MSD

-486 RNQPL
+486 RNLPL
-491 PASTDGANQVK
+491 TATSDGANQVK
-502 LASTGVADNAIKL
+502 LAATGVADNAIKL
-515 AAAGVVDNA
+515 AAASVVDND
-524 IKLAP
+524 IKLAA
-529 EGSGDNAIKL
+529 S
-539 DAPAN
+539 AN

-549 KLPSAQGVVNIQAV
+549 KLAASQGVVNVQAV
-563 PDTAQTTNRQAL
+563 PDTAETTNRQGL

-581 ANQQAAPTPTAAA
+581 ANQQAAPSTAAGL
-594 NRQAVAQDQLSSNRA
+594 NRQAVSQDLQSTNRA
-609 DAPVQTIGTHRAKL
+609 DASIQTIGTHRAKL
-623 PDTSVTR
+623 PDTTVTR
-630 ASPSIAKSPAAPAG
+630 ASPSIAKSAG
-644 PNLTAARAVVQKANR
+644 ATAGQSLTAARAVVQKANR

-682 EVLAAAQQAAGGA
+682 EVLAAAQQAAGGP

-705 FTHHIKTKTG
+705 FTHHIKTHTA

>member
-1 MNMAAQN
+1 MNMAAKN

-15 KDTPEEAQPGHKATF
+15 KDTPEEAQQGHKATF

-95 KASTLCI
+95 KASTLCV

-209 LKQVRSVRLPEF
+209 LKQVRSVKLPEF

-236 ILTNVCDSM
+236 ILTNVCDLM

-257 IFQTMLTGYGHD
+257 IFQNMLTGYGHD

-296 LIFSNVASGQD
+296 LIFSNVASGKD
-307 QDEKGVRFN
+307 QDEKGVHFN
-316 RDQSFQEDAA
+316 RDKSFQEDAA
-326 QAGDKLGTASD
+326 QAGDKLGNVSD

-350 GAYAGNRTMQD
+350 GAYVGNRTMQD

-375 VQQVQENALA
+375 VQQVQDNALA
-385 DQNILKPKSSGI
+385 DQNILKPTSSGI
-397 ADNVQTVDGKTRAPG
+397 DDNIQTVDGHAPSPALG
-412 LPGPVLH
+412 GPVLQA
-419 AVAAHVSDPNLLNTD
+419 AVTHGAGPILLNTD
-434 SAQAKKSL
+434 AVQAPQPLPTQAQAN
-442 QTKAQDSA
+442 A
-450 NVIGLPGHAMG
+450 NVIGLPGQ
-461 DNVAGLSG
+461 V
-469 HAMSD
+469 MSD

-486 RNQPL
+486 RNLPL
-491 PASTDGANQVK
+491 TATSDGANQVK
-502 LASTGVADNAIKL
+502 LAAIGVGDNAIKL
-515 AAAGVVDNA
+515 AAASVVDND
-524 IKLAP
+524 IKLAA
-529 EGSGDNAIKL
+529 S
-539 DAPAN
+539 AN

-549 KLPSAQGVVNIQAV
+549 KLAASQGVVNVQAV
-563 PDTAQTTNRQAL
+563 PDTAETTNRQGL

-581 ANQQAAPTPTAAA
+581 ANQQAAPSTAAGL
-594 NRQAVAQDQLSSNRA
+594 NRQAVSQDLQSTNRA
-609 DAPVQTIGTHRAKL
+609 DASIQTIGTHRAKL
-623 PDTSVTR
+623 SDTTVTR
-630 ASPSIAKSPAAPAG
+630 ASPSITTSTASDPGRKL
-644 PNLTAARAVVQKANR
+644 NAARAVVQKANR

-675 QLAGLNN
+675 QLAGLNH
-682 EVLAAAQQAAGGA
+682 EVLAAAQQAAGGP

-705 FTHHIKTKTG
+705 FTHHIKTHTA

>member
-1 MNMAAQN
+1 MNMAAKN

-15 KDTPEEAQPGHKATF
+15 KDTPEEAQQGHKATF

-95 KASTLCI
+95 KASTLCV

-209 LKQVRSVRLPEF
+209 LKQVRSVKLPEF

-236 ILTNVCDSM
+236 ILTNVCDLM

-257 IFQTMLTGYGHD
+257 IFQNMLTGYGHD

-326 QAGDKLGTASD
+326 QAGDKPGTVSD

-343 NVLPGLE
+343 NVLPGQE
-350 GAYAGNRTMQD
+350 GANAGNRTMQD
-361 NIDKVSQVFGDEDQ
+361 NIDKVSQVFGDEDRI
-375 VQQVQENALA
+375 QQVQENALA

-397 ADNVQTVDGKTRAPG
+397 DDNVQTVDGHAPSPALG
-412 LPGPVLH
+412 GPVLQA
-419 AVAAHVSDPNLLNTD
+419 AVTHGAGPILLNTD
-434 SAQAKKSL
+434 AVQAPQPLPTQAQAN
-442 QTKAQDSA
+442 A
-450 NVIGLPGHAMG
+450 NVIGLPGQ
-461 DNVAGLSG
+461 V
-469 HAMSD
+469 MSD

-486 RNQPL
+486 RNLPL
-491 PASTDGANQVK
+491 TATSDGANQVK
-502 LASTGVADNAIKL
+502 LAATGVADNAIKL
-515 AAAGVVDNA
+515 AAASVVDND
-524 IKLAP
+524 IKLAA
-529 EGSGDNAIKL
+529 S
-539 DAPAN
+539 AN

-549 KLPSAQGVVNIQAV
+549 KLAASQGVVNVQAV
-563 PDTAQTTNRQAL
+563 PDTAETTNRQGL

-581 ANQQAAPTPTAAA
+581 ANQQAAPSTAAGL
-594 NRQAVAQDQLSSNRA
+594 NRQAVSQDLQSTNRA
-609 DAPVQTIGTHRAKL
+609 DASIQTIGTHRAKL
-623 PDTSVTR
+623 PDTTVTR
-630 ASPSIAKSPAAPAG
+630 ASPSITTSTASDPGRKL
-644 PNLTAARAVVQKANR
+644 NAARAVVQKANR

-664 EHVSQLRLRLD
+664 EHVIQLRLRLD
-675 QLAGLNN
+675 QLAGLNH
-682 EVLAAAQQAAGGA
+682 EVLAAAQQAAGGP
-695 CNHCGNPQCL
+695 CTHCGNPQCL
-705 FTHHIKTKTG
+705 FTHHIKTNKG

>member
-1 MNMAAQN
+1 MSLAAQN
-8 LELLDQF
+8 LGLLDQF
-15 KDTPEEAQPGHKATF
+15 KDTPEDAQPGHKATF

-95 KASTLCI
+95 KASTLCV

-209 LKQVRSVRLPEF
+209 LKQVRSVKLPEF

-236 ILTNVCDSM
+236 ILTNVCDLM

-257 IFQTMLTGYGHD
+257 IFQNMLTGYGHD

-296 LIFSNVASGQD
+296 LIFSNVASGKD
-307 QDEKGVRFN
+307 QDEKGVHFN
-316 RDQSFQEDAA
+316 RDKSFQEDAA
-326 QAGDKLGTASD
+326 QAGDKLGNVSD

-350 GAYAGNRTMQD
+350 GAYVGNRTMQD
-361 NIDKVSQVFGDEDQ
+361 NIDKVSQVFGDEDRIH
-375 VQQVQENALA
+375 QVQENALA
-385 DQNILKPKSSGI
+385 DQSILGLKSSGMD
-397 ADNVQTVDGKTRAPG
+397 DNIQTVDGHAPSPALG
-412 LPGPVLH
+412 GPVLQA
-419 AVAAHVSDPNLLNTD
+419 AVARGSGPSLSNTNATQAAQPLPTP
-434 SAQAKKSL
+434 AQAG
-442 QTKAQDSA
+442 T
-450 NVIGLPGHAMG
+450 NVIGLPNHSLG
-461 DNVAGLSG
+461 DNKAK
-469 HAMSD
+469 
-474 NVASLPNQGIAD
+474 LPNQAVAD
-486 RNQPL
+486 RNLPL
-491 PASTDGANQVK
+491 ETSIEGANQVK
-502 LASTGVADNAIKL
+502 LAPAGASDNAIKL
-515 AAAGVVDNA
+515 AASGVLDNA
-524 IKLAP
+524 IKLAA
-529 EGSGDNAIKL
+529 S
-539 DAPAN
+539 AN

-549 KLPSAQGVVNIQAV
+549 KLAASQGVVNVQAV
-563 PDTAQTTNRQAL
+563 PDTAETTNRQGL

-581 ANQQAAPTPTAAA
+581 SNQQAAPSTAAGL
-594 NRQAVAQDQLSSNRA
+594 NRQAVSQDLQSTNRA
-609 DAPVQTIGTHRAKL
+609 DASIQTIGTHRAKL
-623 PDTSVTR
+623 PDTTVTR
-630 ASPSIAKSPAAPAG
+630 ASPSITTSTASDPGRK
-644 PNLTAARAVVQKANR
+644 LTAARAVVQKANR

-664 EHVSQLRLRLD
+664 EHVVQLRLRLD
-675 QLAGLNN
+675 QLAGLNH
-682 EVLAAAQQAAGGA
+682 EVLAAAQQAAGGP
-695 CNHCGNPQCL
+695 CTHCGNPQCL
-705 FTHHIKTKTG
+705 FTHHIKTNKG

>member
-1 MNMAAQN
+1 MNMAAKN

-15 KDTPEEAQPGHKATF
+15 KDTPEEAQNGQKATF

-114 SAGADEVALFERM
+114 SAGADEVALFDRM

-155 EYKADQLDQT
+155 EYRADQLDQT

-209 LKQVRSVRLPEF
+209 LKQVRSVKLPEF

-236 ILTNVCDSM
+236 ILTNVCDLM

-257 IFQTMLTGYGHD
+257 IFQNMLTGYGHD
-269 SASFKPFYQSIKVKN
+269 SASFKPFYQSIKIKN

-296 LIFSNVASGQD
+296 LIFSNVASGKD

-326 QAGDKLGTASD
+326 QAGDKLGTVSG

-350 GAYAGNRTMQD
+350 GAHVGNRTMQD

-375 VQQVQENALA
+375 VQQVQKNALD

-397 ADNVQTVDGKTRAPG
+397 ADNIQTVDGKTRTPG
-412 LPGPVLH
+412 VPGPVLQG
-419 AVAAHVSDPNLLNTD
+419 AATQGAGPILLNVD
-434 SAQAKKSL
+434 AAQATQPLLS
-442 QTKAQDSA
+442 KAQNDN
-450 NVIGLPGHAMG
+450 NVIGLPSQALNN
-461 DNVAGLSG
+461 NVAT
-469 HAMSD
+469 
-474 NVASLPNQGIAD
+474 LPNQGIAD
-486 RNQPL
+486 RNLPL
-491 PASTDGANQVK
+491 PTTTDGANQAK
-502 LASTGVADNAIKL
+502 LAATGVGDNAIKL
-515 AAAGVVDNA
+515 AAS
-524 IKLAP
+524 
-529 EGSGDNAIKL
+529 E
-539 DAPAN
+539 N
-544 EDHLE
+544 ETHLE
-549 KLPSAQGVVNIQAV
+549 KLPSTQGIVNIQAL
-563 PDTAQTTNRQAL
+563 PDNAQTTHRQAL

-581 ANQQAAPTPTAAA
+581 ANLQAVPSPAAAA
-594 NRQAVAQDQLSSNRA
+594 NRQAVPQDPLSANRA
-609 DAPVQTIGTHRAKL
+609 NAPIQTIGTHRAKL
-623 PDTSVTR
+623 PDSSVTR

-644 PNLTAARAVVQKANR
+644 PNLTAARAAEQKANR

-664 EHVSQLRLRLD
+664 EHVSQLRLRLN

-695 CNHCGNPQCL
+695 CNHCGNPKCL
-705 FTHHIKTKTG
+705 FTHHVKTNTG

>member
-1 MNMAAQN
+1 MNMAAHN

-15 KDTPEEAQPGHKATF
+15 KDTHEEAQPGHKATF

-84 QFLTDAYQVLD
+84 QFLTEAYQVLD

-209 LKQVRSVRLPEF
+209 LKQVRSVKLPEF

-236 ILTNVCDSM
+236 ILTNVCDLM

-257 IFQTMLTGYGHD
+257 IFQNMLTGYGHD

-296 LIFSNVASGQD
+296 LIFSNVASGKD

-326 QAGDKLGTASD
+326 QTGNKIGTVSG
-337 KGPVIS
+337 KGTVIS
-343 NVLPGLE
+343 NVLPGQE
-350 GAYAGNRTMQD
+350 GAYVGNRTMQD
-361 NIDKVSQVFGDEDQ
+361 NIDKVSQVFGDEDRIH
-375 VQQVQENALA
+375 QVQENALA
-385 DQNILKPKSSGI
+385 DQNILKAKSSGI
-397 ADNVQTVDGKTRAPG
+397 ADNVQTVDGKTRTPG
-412 LPGPVLH
+412 VPGPVLQ
-419 AVAAHVSDPNLLNTD
+419 AAATHGAGPILLNVD
-434 SAQAKKSL
+434 AAQATKPL
-442 QTKAQDSA
+442 LNKAQDSA
-450 NVIGLPGHAMG
+450 NVIGLPGHA
-461 DNVAGLSG
+461 L
-469 HAMSD
+469 SD

-486 RNQPL
+486 RNLPL
-491 PASTDGANQVK
+491 PTTTDGANQAKLAATGVGDNAIK
-502 LASTGVADNAIKL
+502 LASAGVDDNAIQLAPAGAGDNAIKL
-515 AAAGVVDNA
+515 AA
-524 IKLAP
+524 
-529 EGSGDNAIKL
+529 S
-539 DAPAN
+539 AN

-563 PDTAQTTNRQAL
+563 PDSAQTTHRLAL

-581 ANQQAAPTPTAAA
+581 TNQQAAPSPAAVT
-594 NRQAVAQDQLSSNRA
+594 NRQAAAQDPLSSNRA
-609 DAPVQTIGTHRAKL
+609 DAPIQTIGTHRAKL

-630 ASPSIAKSPAAPAG
+630 ASLSIAKSPAAPAG

-695 CNHCGNPQCL
+695 CNHCGNPKCL
-705 FTHHIKTKTG
+705 FTHHVKTNTG

>member
-1 MNMAAQN
+1 MNMAAKN

-15 KDTPEEAQPGHKATF
+15 KDTPEEAQQGHKATF

-95 KASTLCI
+95 KASTLCV

-155 EYKADQLDQT
+155 EYKADQLNQT

-209 LKQVRSVRLPEF
+209 LKQVRSVKLPEF

-257 IFQTMLTGYGHD
+257 IFQNMLTGYGHD

-296 LIFSNVASGQD
+296 LIYSNVASGQD
-307 QDEKGVRFN
+307 KDEKGMRFN
-316 RDQSFQEDAA
+316 RDNSFQKDAA
-326 QAGDKLGTASD
+326 KAGGKLDTAAP
-337 KGPVIS
+337 KGPVLS
-343 NVLPGLE
+343 HVLPGQE
-350 GAYAGNRTMQD
+350 GGHAGNRTMQD
-361 NIDKVSQVFGDEDQ
+361 NIDKVSQVFGDEDRIH
-375 VQQVQENALA
+375 QVQENALA
-385 DQNILKPKSSGI
+385 DQSTQGLKSSGI
-397 ADNVQTVDGKTRAPG
+397 DDNIQTVDGHAPH
-412 LPGPVLH
+412 PAVRGPVLLA
-419 AVAAHVSDPNLLNTD
+419 AVTHGAGPILLNTD
-434 SAQAKKSL
+434 AVQAPQPLPTQAQAN
-442 QTKAQDSA
+442 A
-450 NVIGLPGHAMG
+450 NVIGLPGQ
-461 DNVAGLSG
+461 V
-469 HAMSD
+469 MSD

-486 RNQPL
+486 RNLPL
-491 PASTDGANQVK
+491 TATSDGANQVK
-502 LASTGVADNAIKL
+502 LAAT
-515 AAAGVVDNA
+515 GVVDNA
-524 IKLAP
+524 IKLAA
-529 EGSGDNAIKL
+529 S
-539 DAPAN
+539 AN

-549 KLPSAQGVVNIQAV
+549 KLAASQGVVNVQAV
-563 PDTAQTTNRQAL
+563 PDTAETTNRQGL

-581 ANQQAAPTPTAAA
+581 ANQQAAPSTAAGL
-594 NRQAVAQDQLSSNRA
+594 NRQAVSQDLQSTNRA
-609 DAPVQTIGTHRAKL
+609 DASIQTIGTHRAKL
-623 PDTSVTR
+623 PDTTVTR
-630 ASPSIAKSPAAPAG
+630 ASPSITTSTASDPG
-644 PNLTAARAVVQKANR
+644 RNLNAARAVVQKANR

-675 QLAGLNN
+675 QLAGLNH
-682 EVLAAAQQAAGGA
+682 EVLAAAQQAAGGP

-705 FTHHIKTKTG
+705 FTHHIKTHTV

>member
-1 MNMAAQN
+1 MNMAAAN

-38 AAALLHMMASDGEI
+38 AAALLHMMASDGQI

-95 KASTLCI
+95 KASTLCV

-177 LYMMAADGTIATEE
+177 LYMMAADGSIATEE

-209 LKQVRSVRLPEF
+209 LKQVRSVKLPEF

-296 LIFSNVASGQD
+296 LIYSNVASGPD
-307 QDEKGVRFN
+307 KDEKGVRFN
-316 RDQSFQEDAA
+316 RDNSFQEDAA
-326 QAGDKLGTASD
+326 NAGGKLNAAAP
-337 KGPVIS
+337 KGPVLS
-343 NVLPGLE
+343 HVLPGQE
-350 GAYAGNRTMQD
+350 GGHAGNRTMQD
-361 NIDKVSQVFGDEDQ
+361 NIDKVSQVFGDEDRIH
-375 VQQVQENALA
+375 QVQENALA
-385 DQNILKPKSSGI
+385 DQSISGLKSSGI
-397 ADNVQTVDGKTRAPG
+397 DENIQTVDSHAPH
-412 LPGPVLH
+412 PTVQGPVVPA
-419 AVAAHVSDPNLLNTD
+419 AVTHGAGPIILNTD
-434 SAQAKKSL
+434 AVQTPQALPTWAQA
-442 QTKAQDSA
+442 SA
-450 NVIGLPGHAMG
+450 NVIGLPGQAMG
-461 DNVAGLSG
+461 DHV
-469 HAMSD
+469 
-474 NVASLPNQGIAD
+474 VSLPNQGIAD

-491 PASTDGANQVK
+491 PTTSGDANQVK
-502 LASTGVADNAIKL
+502 LAATGVVDNAIKL

-524 IKLAP
+524 IHLAP
-529 EGSGDNAIKL
+529 EGGGDNAIKL
-539 DAPAN
+539 ASSAN

-549 KLPSAQGVVNIQAV
+549 TLPSAQGVVNIQAV
-563 PDTAQTTNRQAL
+563 PDNAQITHREAL

-581 ANQQAAPTPTAAA
+581 VNQQAAPSAAA
-594 NRQAVAQDQLSSNRA
+594 ALNRQAVPQDLQSTNRA
-609 DAPVQTIGTHRAKL
+609 DASIQTLGTHRAKL
-623 PDTSVTR
+623 PDTTVTR
-630 ASPSIAKSPAAPAG
+630 TSPSISKSTAADPG
-644 PNLTAARAVVQKANR
+644 RNLSAARAVVQKANR
-659 LKQLS
+659 LKQLNAD
-664 EHVSQLRLRLD
+664 VVQLRLRLD
-675 QLAGLNN
+675 QLAGLNHQ
-682 EVLAAAQQAAGGA
+682 VLAAAQQAAGGP
-695 CNHCGNPQCL
+695 CTHCGNPQCL
-705 FTHHIKTKTG
+705 FTHHTKTNPS

>member
-1 MNMAAQN
+1 MNMAAHK
-8 LELLDQF
+8 LGLLDQF
-15 KDTPEEAQPGHKATF
+15 KDTPDEAQTGQKATF

-38 AAALLHMMASDGEI
+38 AAALLHMMASDGKI

-114 SAGADEVALFERM
+114 SAGDDEVALFERM

-165 AGSAHLALAASL
+165 VGSAHLALAASL

-209 LKQVRSVRLPEF
+209 LKQVRSVKLPEF
-221 LKRVT
+221 LKRVA

-296 LIFSNVASGQD
+296 LIYSNVASSNVS
-307 QDEKGVRFN
+307 DEKGVRFN

-326 QAGDKLGTASD
+326 QAGDKPGSASP

-343 NVLPGLE
+343 NVLPGQE
-350 GAYAGNRTMQD
+350 GAHAGNRTMQD
-361 NIDKVSQVFGDEDQ
+361 NIEKVSKGFGDEDRIH
-375 VQQVQENALA
+375 QVQENALA
-385 DQNILKPKSSGI
+385 AQTILGPKSTGI
-397 ADNVQTVDGKTRAPG
+397 DANIQSVDDHAP
-412 LPGPVLH
+412 PPAVSGPVLH
-419 AVAAHVSDPNLLNTD
+419 AASTNGSGPILLNTD
-434 SAQAKKSL
+434 AGSSNKAL
-442 QTKAQDSA
+442 TDKAQNSA
-450 NVIGLPGHAMG
+450 NVIGLPSQTLK
-461 DNVAGLSG
+461 DNVAT
-469 HAMSD
+469 
-474 NVASLPNQGIAD
+474 LPNQGLAD
-486 RNQPL
+486 RNLPL
-491 PASTDGANQVK
+491 ETSTESANQVK
-502 LASTGVADNAIKL
+502 LASAGVGDNAIKL
-515 AAAGVVDNA
+515 AATGAGDNA
-524 IKLAP
+524 IKLAV
-529 EGSGDNAIKL
+529 
-539 DAPAN
+539 PAN

-549 KLPSAQGVVNIQAV
+549 KLPSAQGVVNIQAA
-563 PDTAQTTNRQAL
+563 PDSAQITHRQAL

-581 ANQQAAPTPTAAA
+581 VNQQATPSPVAAL
-594 NRQAVAQDQLSSNRA
+594 NRQTVPQDLQSTNRA
-609 DAPVQTIGTHRAKL
+609 DAPIQTIGTHRAKL
-623 PDTSVTR
+623 PDTSVAR
-630 ASPSIAKSPAAPAG
+630 ANPSIAKRPTAPAG
-644 PNLTAARAVVQKANR
+644 ASLTAARSVTQKTNR
-659 LKQLS
+659 LRQLS
-664 EHVSQLRLRLD
+664 ENVSQLRLRLD

-682 EVLAAAQQAAGGA
+682 EVLAAAQKAAGGA

-705 FTHHIKTKTG
+705 FTHHIKTNTG

>member
-1 MNMAAQN
+1 MNMAAHK
-8 LELLDQF
+8 LGLLDQF
-15 KDTPEEAQPGHKATF
+15 KDTPDEAQTGQKATF

-38 AAALLHMMASDGEI
+38 AAALLHMMASDGKI

-114 SAGADEVALFERM
+114 SAGDDEVALFERM

-155 EYKADQLDQT
+155 EYKADQLNQT
-165 AGSAHLALAASL
+165 VGSAHLALAASL

-209 LKQVRSVRLPEF
+209 LKQVRSVKLPEF
-221 LKRVT
+221 LKRVA

-296 LIFSNVASGQD
+296 LIYSNVASSNES
-307 QDEKGVRFN
+307 DEKGVRFN

-326 QAGDKLGTASD
+326 QAGDKPGSASP

-343 NVLPGLE
+343 NVLPGQE
-350 GAYAGNRTMQD
+350 GAHAGNRTMQD
-361 NIDKVSQVFGDEDQ
+361 NIEKVSKGFGDEDRIH
-375 VQQVQENALA
+375 QVQENALA
-385 DQNILKPKSSGI
+385 AQTILGPKSTGI
-397 ADNVQTVDGKTRAPG
+397 DANIQSVDDHAP
-412 LPGPVLH
+412 PPAVSGPVLH
-419 AVAAHVSDPNLLNTD
+419 AASTNGSGPILLNTD
-434 SAQAKKSL
+434 AGPSNKAL
-442 QTKAQDSA
+442 TDKAQNSA
-450 NVIGLPGHAMG
+450 NVIGLPSQTLK
-461 DNVAGLSG
+461 DNVAT
-469 HAMSD
+469 
-474 NVASLPNQGIAD
+474 LPNQGLAD
-486 RNQPL
+486 RNLPL
-491 PASTDGANQVK
+491 ETSTEGANQVK
-502 LASTGVADNAIKL
+502 LASAGVGDNAIKL
-515 AAAGVVDNA
+515 AATGAGDNA
-524 IKLAP
+524 IKLAV
-529 EGSGDNAIKL
+529 
-539 DAPAN
+539 PAN

-563 PDTAQTTNRQAL
+563 PDSAQITHRQAL

-581 ANQQAAPTPTAAA
+581 VNQQATPSPVAAL
-594 NRQAVAQDQLSSNRA
+594 NRQTVPQDLQSTNRA
-609 DAPVQTIGTHRAKL
+609 DAPIQTIGTHRAKL

-630 ASPSIAKSPAAPAG
+630 ANPSIAKRPTAPAG
-644 PNLTAARAVVQKANR
+644 ASLTAAHSVTQKTNR

-664 EHVSQLRLRLD
+664 ENVSQLRLRLD

-682 EVLAAAQQAAGGA
+682 EVLAAAQKAAGGA

-705 FTHHIKTKTG
+705 FTHHIKTNTG